1 MCPECES
8 FNIRIEPY
16 DFGTCPETGY
26 RDAGERFECRDCGA
40 AGDVSEIGSAGDSQ
54 LISATTS

>member
-8 FNIRIEPY
+8 FNIRIVPY
-16 DFGTCPETGY
+16 DFGACLETSY

-40 AGDVSEIGSAGDSQ
+40 AGDVSEIACADDSQ
-54 LISATTS
+54 LLSATPS